1 MPMQEKTANA
11 DSDEICSIQAVMLL
25 NYLHVCV
32 QNDFELAS
40 LSLEKGVVLN

>member
-11 DSDEICSIQAVMLL
+11 DSDEICSIQVVMLL